1 MFSSASIF
9 ESAEKAGRIHVG
21 KSGPEE
27 QSEPYNPGINREGWE
42 DIGKRI
48 PVASLRVLNIH

>member
-1 MFSSASIF
+1 MFTSASIV
-9 ESAEKAGRIHVG
+9 ESAEKVGRIHVG
-21 KSGPEE
+21 NSWAEE
-27 QSEPYNPGINREGWE
+27 QSEPYNTRINREGWE